1 MNGFMHWLHGV
12 ITAVKPAVSAF
23 FSDVGAMV
31 ANRPAPA
38 GEVAVSVAVL
48 VALLVTVPRILKK
61 LAK

>member
-1 MNGFMHWLHGV
+1 MHWLNGV

-23 FSDVGAMV
+23 FSDVGAML

-38 GEVAVSVAVL
+38 GEVAVSMAVL
-48 VALLVTVPRILKK
+48 VVLIVTVPRIVKK